1 MSSIAIVSSF
11 APSEDFGGPA
21 RIFHMRGT
29 LEKAGHSVLHV
40 VVCANHLSKGLRPV
54 DLVQVVERPFRASI
68 DHMYNDV
75 DLADRAAADPRVER
89 NITDHLKRHN
99 VSVVILEQAF
109 LINTIERV
117 VNTLG
122 ASLVYSCENIE
133 YRLRADLERFEYLW
147 KRPLDR
153 AERVR
158 DLEQKAATLATAVS
172 AICPTD
178 QQLLLEEF
186 GVESVLVPNGSSIA
200 DMSLPSDTSAIRAGE
215 LVDFVMAGSSYWP
228 NLEGFAEIATPSLA
242 FLPPTT
248 RIHIAGSMSTE
259 VLKWRE
265 IERRYSINASRIVR
279 RGFLDMGELVATMQ
293 AARAVLVPVF
303 TGEGSNLKSADALA
317 CGRPVIMT
325 DRATRGYED
334 VLAEDDEGV
343 TVVTDAAAFRQAM
356 SAALSGGRS
365 SGSVGAT
372 RRKTLSWSRRL
383 TPLQAIIAN

>member
-1 MSSIAIVSSF
+1 VSSIAIVSSF

-21 RIFHMRGT
+21 RIFHMRRT
-29 LEKAGHSVLHV
+29 LEQVGHSVVHV
-40 VVCANHLSKGLRPV
+40 VVSANHLSRSLRPV
-54 DLVQVVERPFRASI
+54 DLVEVVERPFRAAV

-89 NITDHLKRHN
+89 HITEHLKRHN

-117 VNTLG
+117 VTTLG

-153 AERVR
+153 ATGVR
-158 DLEQKAATLATAVS
+158 DLEQKAATLATVVT

-178 QQLLLEEF
+178 QRLLLEEF
-186 GVESVLVPNGSSIA
+186 GVQSVLIPNGSSIA
-200 DMSLPSDTSAIRAGE
+200 DVTLPSDGANMRAGE
-215 LVDFVMAGSSYWP
+215 PVDFVMAGSSYWP
-228 NLEGFAEIATPSLA
+228 NLEGFASIAKPSLA

-259 VLKWRE
+259 VLKWRD
-265 IERRYSINASRIVR
+265 IDRRHSINASRIVR
-279 RGFLDMGELVATMQ
+279 RGFLEMNELIATMH
-293 AARAVLVPVF
+293 ASRAVLVPVF

-325 DRATRGYED
+325 ERATRGYED

-343 TVVTDAAAFRQAM
+343 TVVADAAEFRRAM
-356 SAALSGGRS
+356 SAALSGLRP

-372 RRKTLSWSRRL
+372 RRKMLSWSRRL
-383 TPLQAIIAN
+383 APLQSMLA

>member
-21 RIFHMRGT
+21 RIFHMRRA
-29 LEKAGHSVLHV
+29 LEQAGHTVLHV
-40 VVCANHLSKGLRPV
+40 VVSANHLSKGVRPI

-75 DLADRAAADPRVER
+75 DLADRAAANP
-89 NITDHLKRHN
+89 NITRAITSHLRGHN

-109 LINTIERV
+109 LIDMVAKV
-117 VNTLG
+117 VDTLG
-122 ASLVYSCENIE
+122 AALVYSCENIE

-153 AERVR
+153 ADRVR
-158 DLEQKAATLATAVS
+158 ELEQKAASLATVVT

-178 QQLLLEEF
+178 QQLLRNEF

-200 DMSLPSDTSAIRAGE
+200 DMPVPVVVSAKRAGE
-215 LVDFVMAGSSYWP
+215 PVDFVMAGSSYWP
-228 NLEGFAEIATPSLA
+228 NLEGFAALATPSLA

-259 VLKWRE
+259 VLKWRD
-265 IERRYSINASRIVR
+265 IERRYSVNASRIVR
-279 RGFLDMGELVATMQ
+279 RGFLDMSELVATMH

-325 DRATRGYED
+325 ERATRGYED

-343 TVVTDAAAFRQAM
+343 TVVSDAAEFRRAM
-356 SAALSGGRS
+356 TAALGGTRS

-372 RRKTLSWSRRL
+372 RRRSLSWSQRL
-383 TPLQAIIAN
+383 ASLQTATTN